1 MYTRTPDTTTR
12 TAAPAPTT
20 LLPSLQPAMNDT
32 QGETQIAKPMGP
44 IALWVAVALA
54 VAMFLEWLG
63 WEVWR
68 DLEEMMWLKREL
80 KLPRLL

>member
-1 MYTRTPDTTTR
+1 
-12 TAAPAPTT
+12 
-20 LLPSLQPAMNDT
+20 MNDT